1 MSDNYITSAEL
12 ARRCDVSRAAVSTAI
27 REHRISPRKVRRAGG
42 RVMVEEKHGLSVLGH
57 HAKTKAQP
65 SPSPAPAAVAAPP
78 AADDLG
84 DLLAWGTPPTE
95 PGEPAPDPDP
105 WAHIPE
111 QLQSAIGG
119 PPFWIS
125 WGRIAGPDEPPL
137 TDAEYWEHVRSIV
150 EGMLGETL
158 DMTTARVADLAYQL
172 REAEDDVSAGARW
185 DATQWANESA
195 RTLLEESDVRDGSC
209 QHSRP
214 ELERLAAGGLLTPE
228 LQAAADAALAAYTAR
243 VSDD

>member
-1 MSDNYITSAEL
+1 MSANYISSAEL

-42 RVMVEEKHGLSVLGH
+42 RVLVEEKHGLSVLGH

-95 PGEPAPDPDP
+95 PGEPEPDTDP

-111 QLQSAIGG
+111 QLRSAIGG
-119 PPFWIS
+119 PPFWVS

-137 TDAEYWEHVRSIV
+137 SDAEFWEHVHAIV
-150 EGMLGETL
+150 EGMLGEPL
-158 DMTTARVADLAYQL
+158 DMTPTRLADIAYQL
-172 REAEDDVSAGARW
+172 NEAQADVSAGARW
-185 DATQWANESA
+185 DATQWACESA
-195 RTLLEESDVRDGSC
+195 RTLLEYPDVQDGTC
-209 QHSRP
+209 PHSRP

-228 LQAAADAALAAYTAR
+228 LQAAANAALAAYGKGVGDA
-243 VSDD
+243 

>member
-1 MSDNYITSAEL
+1 MSANYITSAEL

-42 RVMVEEKHGLSVLGH
+42 RVLVEEKHGLSVLGH

-84 DLLAWGTPPTE
+84 DLLAWGTPPSE
-95 PGEPAPDPDP
+95 PDEPEPDPDP

-111 QLQSAIGG
+111 QLRSAIGG

-137 TDAEYWEHVRSIV
+137 TDAEYWEHVRAIV

-158 DMTTARVADLAYQL
+158 DMTTARMADLAYEL
-172 REAEDDVSAGARW
+172 REAEDDVASGARW

-209 QHSRP
+209 PHSRP

-228 LQAAADAALAAYTAR
+228 LQSAVNDALAAYAAR
-243 VSDD
+243 VSDG

>member
-1 MSDNYITSAEL
+1 MSANYISSAEL

-42 RVMVEEKHGLSVLGH
+42 RVMVQEEHGLSVLGH

-65 SPSPAPAAVAAPP
+65 SPSPAPAGVAAPP
-78 AADDLG
+78 AADDLR
-84 DLLAWGTPPTE
+84 DLLAWGTPPSEPTE
-95 PGEPAPDPDP
+95 TEADPDP

-137 TDAEYWEHVRSIV
+137 TDAEYWQNVRSIV
-150 EGMLGETL
+150 EGMLGEPL
-158 DMTTARVADLAYQL
+158 DMTTARMAELAYQL
-172 REAEDDVSAGARW
+172 REAEDDVAAGARW
-185 DATQWANESA
+185 CATQWANESA

-209 QHSRP
+209 PHSRP

-228 LQAAADAALAAYTAR
+228 LQAATDAALAAYAGR
-243 VSDD
+243 VNDG

>member
-1 MSDNYITSAEL
+1 VSANYITSAEL

-27 REHRISPRKVRRAGG
+27 KEHRISPRKVRRAGG
-42 RVMVEEKHGLSVLGH
+42 RVMVEERHGLSVLGH
-57 HAKTKAQP
+57 HAKTKTKTT
-65 SPSPAPAAVAAPP
+65 PSPAPAAVAAPP

-84 DLLAWGTPPTE
+84 DLLAWGTQVSE
-95 PGEPAPDPDP
+95 HDEPAPDPDP
-105 WAHIPE
+105 WGHIPE
-111 QLQSAIGG
+111 QLRSAIGG

-137 TDAEYWEHVRSIV
+137 TDAQYWEHVRQIAAA
-150 EGMLGETL
+150 MLGEPL
-158 DMTTARVADLAYQL
+158 EMTKERLAELAYQL
-172 REAEDDVSAGARW
+172 REAEDDVAAGARW

-214 ELERLAAGGLLTPE
+214 ELERLAAGGLLTTE
-228 LQAAADAALAAYTAR
+228 LQSAVDAALAAYAAR

>member
-1 MSDNYITSAEL
+1 MSANYITSAEL
-12 ARRCDVSRAAVSTAI
+12 ARRCNVSRAAVSTAI
-27 REHRISPRKVRRAGG
+27 REHRISPRKVRRASG
-42 RVMVEEKHGLSVLGH
+42 RVMVEEEHGLSVLGH
-57 HAKTKAQP
+57 HATKPKT

-78 AADDLG
+78 AANDLG
-84 DLLAWGTPPTE
+84 DLLAWGTTPSE
-95 PGEPAPDPDP
+95 PDEPEPDPDP

-137 TDAEYWEHVRSIV
+137 SDAEYWMHVRQIV

-158 DMTTARVADLAYQL
+158 DMTTARMADLEYQL

-185 DATQWANESA
+185 DETQWACESA

-228 LQAAADAALAAYTAR
+228 LQSAVDAALAAYAGR
-243 VSDD
+243 GNDD